1 MPPPNNLRQVRQFIG
16 LCNFFRN
23 HIKDFAL
30 ISQPLHRLTR
40 KSTVFKPGPIPDD
53 ALKAFHLIRNAL
65 ISEPVVA
72 FPRADQ
78 KFALI
83 SEPHMPSEHQ
93 EGCLSASLCQ
103 IDEQGAF
110 HVLSHASRQ
119 FKDHEA
125 SYPPFLID
133 MANALYGM
141 DAFHQYLR
149 GQPFILYMDERPQP
163 DLSHLHKKTMPVFMQ
178 LHSNTTLSSRTR
190 LDPEYRCTFAPRCH
204 PKSTPWLRTIRDSY
218 KPRKKIPIC
227 NSSNNSARPHNGHQ
241 P

>member
-30 ISQPLHRLTR
+30 ILQPLHQLTR
-40 KSTVFKPGPIPDD
+40 KSTDFKSGPIPDD

-83 SEPHMPSEHQ
+83 SEPHMPSKHQ

-103 IDEQGAF
+103 IDNQGAF

-125 SYPPFLID
+125 NYPPLLID

-141 DAFHQYLR
+141 DAFDQYLR

-163 DLSHLHKKTMPVFMQ
+163 DLSHLHK
-178 LHSNTTLSSRTR
+178 RTYACFHAAA
-190 LDPEYRCTFAPRCH
+190 L
-204 PKSTPWLRTIRDSY
+204 
-218 KPRKKIPIC
+218 
-227 NSSNNSARPHNGHQ
+227 
-241 P
+241 